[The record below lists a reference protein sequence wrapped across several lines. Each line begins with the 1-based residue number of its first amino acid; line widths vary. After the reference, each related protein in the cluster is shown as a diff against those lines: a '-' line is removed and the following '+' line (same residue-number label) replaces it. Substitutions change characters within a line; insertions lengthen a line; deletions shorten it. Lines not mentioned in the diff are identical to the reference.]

1 MAIDYFSQFSQAK
14 PSDFNANYEVPD
26 WMRQQL
32 GMFNDGADRVNN
44 FFNANPQYAQDYQ
57 NIINGGLSAYDTSG
71 RSLIKS
77 DLNSMSPEAAAFYAK
92 NPNELLAAE
101 GFGWDPTLAYMNYNY
116 GPGSIGVNPKNG
128 SVDNALRGQR
138 WTPQGMVASNNVA
151 NYAMTPYG
159 AGTQAYLA
167 AQAGQYGST
176 RPTTTQQ
183 AFGGGGG
190 GSMTSTFQQNPYAQQ
205 MAGNLSQQMGEQFQR
220 QIAPQISSG
229 AQLAGGYGGSRQGV
243 LEANAA
249 NDLQQNTG
257 QAVGT
262 LLGNLYGQDLSYN
275 LGMGNLGLGYAN
287 LDRNI
292 ANDNNQWGLQGA
304 QLGMQLQDRQLQQN
318 QMGLAQGTQIQNNP
332 FNNLSQYAGL
342 YNGIGNNFNS
352 NSVSQP
358 GNTLGGALG
367 GAQLGSSMGAN
378 LGNWWN
384 SNSNPGNYYQGSVG
398 GVSGWGD
405 YGRSTG
411 GNGAWL

>member
-44 FFNANPQYAQDYQ
+44 FFNANPQYAADYQ

-77 DLNSMSPEAAAFYAK
+77 DLNSMSPEAAAFYSK

-151 NYAMTPYG
+151 NYALTPYG

-205 MAGNLSQQMGEQFQR
+205 MAGNLTQQMGEQFQR

-262 LLGNLYGQDLSYN
+262 LLGNL
-275 LGMGNLGLGYAN
+275 GLGYAN

-292 ANDNNQWGLQGA
+292 ANDNNQWALQGA

-332 FNNLSQYAGL
+332 FNNLNQYGQL
-342 YNGIGNNFNS
+342 YNSIGQGYG
-352 NSVSQP
+352 SQTQSGG
-358 GNTLGGALG
+358 GNPVMGALG
-367 GAQLGSSMGAN
+367 GAQLGSS
-378 LGNWWN
+378 LGKWWN
-384 SNSNPGNYYQGSVG
+384 SQSNG
-398 GVSGWGD
+398 GGWGTGNA
-405 YGRSTG
+405 YGNQDLGSFF
-411 GNGAWL
+411 